1 MRSKPWL
8 GALLLILPCLLLAD
22 PGETEDPWA
31 PVRERMVDQQI
42 AARGVDDP
50 RVLAALARV
59 PRHELVPE
67 RLREWSYT
75 DRPLPIGEGQTIS
88 QPTIVGMMTQAL
100 QLSGGERVLEV
111 GTGTGYQAAVLAAIA
126 DEVVTTE
133 INATLYSRARSL
145 LADLG
150 LDNVRVLEAEA
161 DTIGALDDGPFD
173 GILVAAASPEL
184 PLPLVDQLAPGG
196 RIVLPIGTRDAQH
209 LMLLTRR
216 DDTLEWDDLGPCRF
230 VPLLGRHGVE
240 R

>member
-1 MRSKPWL
+1 MPATAIDRLVAQVAANGVSDRL
-8 GALLLILPCLLLAD
+8 VLQALR
-22 PGETEDPWA
+22 ETP
-31 PVRERMVDQQI
+31 RERF
-42 AARGVDDP
+42 
-50 RVLAALARV
+50 V
-59 PRHELVPE
+59 PDAVRRYAFE
-67 RLREWSYT
+67 
-75 DRPLPIGEGQTIS
+75 DGALPIGEGQTIS

-100 QLSGGERVLEV
+100 QLNGGERVLEV

-126 DEVVTTE
+126 SEVVTTE
-133 INATLYSRARSL
+133 INATLYSRARLL

-150 LDNVRVLEAEA
+150 LDNVRVLKAEA
-161 DTIGALDDGPFD
+161 DTIGAPDDGPFD

-230 VPLLGRHGVE
+230 VPLLGQHGVAQ
-240 R
+240 